1 MKGFDKKRWIAAGI
15 AVIMAAAMPFTAF
28 AENGWTRVSPRSA
41 WDGTYY
47 RSDGQR
53 VTVTDTDKDY
63 VYISFVMNGEPSVDA
78 LKFTDGTRTKA
89 ETLEVHEI
97 PAIWSLNGDMLY
109 VDASASYSKFFNGTY
124 QKKTDA
130 SCWVRQEDGS
140 YIYLDE
146 NGNILKNHMTPDGFY
161 VGPDGKW
168 QAQLGM
174 CLITPGRYK
183 SMFQNPDEILYENWS
198 FSMYTSGDT
207 DRPLRGPEDRIEVG
221 CVDYEAYDQKA
232 DFLYTKTD
240 LRLFNTMDGYV
251 IEDAGGEVFAW
262 MYPTIH
268 GNDLMVQ
275 MYGTEQYHSIR
286 MVEDYSEYGG

>member
-1 MKGFDKKRWIAAGI
+1 
-15 AVIMAAAMPFTAF
+15 
-28 AENGWTRVSPRSA
+28 
-41 WDGTYY
+41 
-47 RSDGQR
+47 
-53 VTVTDTDKDY
+53 
-63 VYISFVMNGEPSVDA
+63 
-78 LKFTDGTRTKA
+78 
-89 ETLEVHEI
+89 
-97 PAIWSLNGDMLY
+97 
-109 VDASASYSKFFNGTY
+109 
-124 QKKTDA
+124 
-130 SCWVRQEDGS
+130 
-140 YIYLDE
+140 
-146 NGNILKNHMTPDGFY
+146 MTPDGFY

-207 DRPLRGPEDRIEVG
+207 DRPLTGPEDRIEMG

-240 LRLFNTMDGYV
+240 LRLYNTMDGYV

>member
-15 AVIMAAAMPFTAF
+15 AVIMAAAMPVTAF

-53 VTVTDTDKDY
+53 VTVTDTDQDY

-146 NGNILKNHMTPDGFY
+146 NGNILK
-161 VGPDGKW
+161 
-168 QAQLGM
+168 
-174 CLITPGRYK
+174 IT
-183 SMFQNPDEILYENWS
+183 
-198 FSMYTSGDT
+198 
-207 DRPLRGPEDRIEVG
+207 
-221 CVDYEAYDQKA
+221 
-232 DFLYTKTD
+232 
-240 LRLFNTMDGYV
+240 
-251 IEDAGGEVFAW
+251 
-262 MYPTIH
+262 
-268 GNDLMVQ
+268 
-275 MYGTEQYHSIR
+275 
-286 MVEDYSEYGG
+286 

>member
-1 MKGFDKKRWIAAGI
+1 M
-15 AVIMAAAMPFTAF
+15 
-28 AENGWTRVSPRSA
+28 
-41 WDGTYY
+41 
-47 RSDGQR
+47 
-53 VTVTDTDKDY
+53 
-63 VYISFVMNGEPSVDA
+63 
-78 LKFTDGTRTKA
+78 
-89 ETLEVHEI
+89 
-97 PAIWSLNGDMLY
+97 DMLY

-207 DRPLRGPEDRIEVG
+207 DRPLTGPEDRIEVG